1 MSRASLTTPAPLD
14 TNPLLEAW
22 TTPFEAPPFDR
33 FEPHHFRPAFDAA
46 LTQARAEID
55 AVVAD
60 AEPPTF
66 ANTIEAL
73 ERSGRSLDK
82 VASVFFNLVGA
93 HENDELQAIERE
105 IAPVLARHRSETYL
119 NEALFK
125 RIDAVKAEKETLALS
140 AEQARVLDRYHLDFT
155 RAGAGAPPEAK
166 ARLAAIAE
174 RLATLAAEFG
184 QHVLADEKDWL
195 MLLDEPD
202 LEGLP
207 DFFIASA
214 ARIAADRG
222 HPGKYAITLSRSSVE
237 PFLQFSGRRDLRE
250 TAFRAWS
257 ARGDKGGATDNRA
270 IAAELVRLRA
280 ERARLLGYETY
291 AHYRLAD
298 TMAKTPR
305 AALDLLESVWTPG
318 VASARKDEE
327 ALQAIAASEGGNFK
341 LAPWDWRY
349 LAEKR
354 RKAEFDFDEGEL
366 KPYLQLDR
374 MIEAAFYAAS
384 RLFGLEFTERFD
396 LKLYHPDVRA
406 WEVKGRDGAPKALF
420 LGDYF
425 ARPSKRSG
433 AWMSGFR
440 GQQKL
445 DGPQL
450 PIVVNVMNFAK
461 GGDGEASLLS
471 VDDARTL
478 FHEFG
483 HGLHGMLS
491 DVIYPRI
498 SGTHVAGDFVEFPSQ
513 VFEHWILQPEML
525 RRFALHYKAG
535 APMPEALVDKLLAAR
550 RFNQGWATVEYTAS
564 ALVDLKLHLDPS
576 PAEVDVVAFERQEL
590 KRIGMPEA
598 IAMRHRTPHFQHI
611 FSGGYSAAYYSYL
624 WSEVLDA
631 DGFEAFEEAGDIF
644 DPDLAKRL
652 NDFVYAAGGSRDYD
666 EAYRAFRGR
675 SPSPGALFRKRGLE
689 LGSGQS

>member
-1 MSRASLTTPAPLD
+1 LTNPNAAE
-14 TNPLLEAW
+14 NPLLASW
-22 TTPFEAPPFDR
+22 TGPFEAPPFDR
-33 FEPHHFRPAFDAA
+33 IEPGHFRPAFDAA
-46 LTQARAEID
+46 LRDARREID
-55 AVVAD
+55 AVAAD
-60 AEPPTF
+60 PAPPTF

-73 ERSGRSLDK
+73 ERSGRSLDR
-82 VASVFFNLVGA
+82 VGGVFFNLAGA
-93 HENDELQAIERE
+93 ATNDELQAIERE
-105 IAPVLARHRSETYL
+105 IAPVLARHRNETYL

-125 RIDAVKAEKETLALS
+125 RIDALKAEEAKLGLS
-140 AEQARVLDRYHLDFT
+140 TEQARVLDRYHLNFA
-155 RAGAGAPPEAK
+155 RAGAGAPGEAK
-166 ARLAAIAE
+166 ARLKSIGE

-184 QHVLADEKDWL
+184 QNVLADEKTWL
-195 MLLDEPD
+195 MLLDEED

-207 DFFIASA
+207 DFYRASA
-214 ARIAADRG
+214 ARIASERG
-222 HPGKYAITLSRSSVE
+222 HPERFAVTLSRSSIE
-237 PFLQFSGRRDLRE
+237 SFLQFSSRRDLRE
-250 TAFRAWS
+250 GAFRAWA
-257 ARGDKGGATDNRA
+257 ARGENGGASDNRA
-270 IAAELVRLRA
+270 IAAEMVRLRA
-280 ERARLLGYETY
+280 ERARLLGYESY

-318 VASARKDEE
+318 VSSALKEQE
-327 ALQAIAASEGGNFK
+327 ALQAIVAGEGGNFK
-341 LAPWDWRY
+341 VAPWDWRY

-384 RLFGLEFTERFD
+384 RLFGLGFEERFD
-396 LKLYHPDVRA
+396 LKLYDPDVRA
-406 WEVKGRDGAPKALF
+406 WTVSGRDGSPVALF
-420 LGDYF
+420 IGDYF

-433 AWMSGFR
+433 AWMSNFR

-461 GGDGEASLLS
+461 GAEGEASLLS
-471 VDDARTL
+471 LADARTL

-483 HGLHGMLS
+483 HALHGILS
-491 DVIYPRI
+491 EVTYPLI

-513 VFEHWILQPEML
+513 LYEHWIKEPEML
-525 RRFALHYKAG
+525 RRFALHYKTG
-535 APMPEALVDKLLAAR
+535 KPIPEALIGKLLDAR

-564 ALVDLKLHLDPS
+564 ALVDLRLHLDPS
-576 PAEVDVVAFERQEL
+576 PADVDVVAFERQEL
-590 KRIGMPEA
+590 ARIGMPDA

-644 DPDLAKRL
+644 DPDVAKRL
-652 NDFVYAAGGSRDYD
+652 HDFVYAAGGSRDYD
-666 EAYRAFRGR
+666 AAYRAFRGR
-675 SPSPGALFRKRGLE
+675 PPSPEALFRKRGFE
-689 LGSGQS
+689 AVQR